1 MTSDNNHGKE
11 RERLQE
17 SNILPGAASSFSGT
31 AAAAG
36 GSLSAGRLGRGG
48 GGTAALCIPCESHR
62 TNGARAPVWYLSSS
76 PTPNRDQNLIVA
88 VIRSQ
93 IKNQIL

>member
-1 MTSDNNHGKE
+1 MGK

-48 GGTAALCIPCESHR
+48 GGMVLQLYAYLV
-62 TNGARAPVWYLSSS
+62 RAIAQTVQELQSGICQVPQQQTEV
-76 PTPNRDQNLIVA
+76 RI
-88 VIRSQ
+88 
-93 IKNQIL
+93 